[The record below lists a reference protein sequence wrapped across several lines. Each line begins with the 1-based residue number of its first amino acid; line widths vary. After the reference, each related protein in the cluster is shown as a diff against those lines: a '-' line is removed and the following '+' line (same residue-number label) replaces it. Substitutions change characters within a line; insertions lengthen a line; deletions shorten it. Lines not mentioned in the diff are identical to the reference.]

1 MASQQTD
8 KRPDMAFLQPE
19 KRPDLFRS
27 LRKSVSSFFRAP
39 KNDVAA
45 PPLGKPHTLK
55 PMSSGLL
62 RRRPRIS
69 QDDANNNYFNP
80 SRAAGFVH
88 VPSAFS
94 RAAIP
99 VRVSS
104 QRQTVVAAN
113 SATSSAAHS
122 PTSSTAG
129 TSPVASG
136 VVNHP
141 AVAALASPASA
152 RGSAVFVPHPIVI
165 ASTIVSGASGSSGG
179 SIRRQRGSQDTAAGR
194 SSLRSSIAGS
204 RSSSIKTGAGVGTEG
219 GVPMSQM
226 KRMAERILC
235 YQDPVTGM
243 WGAAPRP
250 SNEDSTPRSPTDPV
264 QEDQEVDGAEGVE
277 EQVDEIEEEEE
288 EEEEEPEHA
297 ELKMDPVPYHADAPP
312 QPPSDTVVVYSTG
325 TTQHQQ
331 SVAPALAPL
340 AQRTSLYLTR
350 SASQRTAVTFRSHRN
365 SVTSTDTRASS
376 SAAAR
381 RRRPSVAVGAVAP
394 RRGPSVRR
402 SASRRANARRLRDA
416 KKVRRALQKISVV
429 AQELVNKGMFVDED
443 DVRAVMDHVTV
454 INDVAAHLEGVS
466 APAVPSPLGADAGA
480 GNGRSDDDG
489 DYRTVDGNYSDDG
502 STTTTVHE
510 NGGGSRRD
518 DTAWEDV
525 EPCDPR
531 PPTLPKAP
539 VSTTTTKRRDDAL
552 SESSEGPLTRSSS
565 TGSST
570 AGSSQSQ
577 YRQVVLPEGIVITN
591 GVLDVPADPTAAPPS
606 PTLQHSPKLEAPQQ
620 RQHQQLQQQQQQQQ
634 HSHSSPTPPRTLRN
648 MKQKRMRN
656 ATVHSGGAPILPPMR
671 SSVHLS
677 SALSRLE
684 ETLNGISVQLRES
697 ARASML
703 IAAQPQQQQQQQQP
717 LFYGTHH
724 ANASTADL
732 ARAAETNAM
741 SSTLFLS
748 TPPAT
753 HPAAAAAAAASQAA
767 PPLRPA
773 AAASTPVVVAT
784 PAPPSAVASKA
795 AAKEAKKQARK
806 AKRPDTL
813 LLAPQLMQWGL
824 R

>member
-1 MASQQTD
+1 MALQQSD
-8 KRPDMAFLQPE
+8 KGRPDMAFLQPE

-45 PPLGKPHTLK
+45 PPALGKPHTLK
-55 PMSSGLL
+55 PMTSGLL

-88 VPSAFS
+88 VPSAFA

-99 VRVSS
+99 ARVSS
-104 QRQTVVAAN
+104 QRQAAAAN

-129 TSPVASG
+129 SSPVASSI
-136 VVNHP
+136 NP
-141 AVAALASPASA
+141 AVAALSSPASA

-179 SIRRQRGSQDTAAGR
+179 SVRRQRGSQDTAAAR
-194 SSLRSSIAGS
+194 SSLRSSLAGS
-204 RSSSIKTGAGVGTEG
+204 RSSSIKTGGGVTTEG

-226 KRMAERILC
+226 KRMAERVLC

-243 WGAAPRP
+243 WGAAPRGGSEGRP
-250 SNEDSTPRSPTDPV
+250 SNEDFSPRSPTDTV
-264 QEDQEVDGAEGVE
+264 QEVEKVDETEEGEEEVE
-277 EQVDEIEEEEE
+277 ET
-288 EEEEEPEHA
+288 EEEEPEHA
-297 ELKMDPVPYHADAPP
+297 DLNIDSVPSPADAPP
-312 QPPSDTVVVYSTG
+312 QPPSDTVVVHLTG
-325 TTQHQQ
+325 TAQHQQ
-331 SVAPALAPL
+331 SIAPL

-376 SAAAR
+376 SATAR
-381 RRRPSVAVGAVAP
+381 RRRPSVAVGAAAP
-394 RRGPSVRR
+394 RRAPSVRR

-429 AQELVNKGMFVDED
+429 AQELVSKGMFVDED

-454 INDVAAHLEGVS
+454 INDVAAHLEGAS
-466 APAVPSPLGADAGA
+466 APAVPSPLGADASA
-480 GNGRSDDDG
+480 DVGRSDDDG
-489 DYRTVDGNYSDDG
+489 DYRTVDENYSDNG

-510 NGGGSRRD
+510 NGGGSGRGD

-539 VSTTTTKRRDDAL
+539 TSTSTKRRGDAL

-591 GVLDVPADPTAAPPS
+591 GVLDVPADPTAAPSS
-606 PTLQHSPKLEAPQQ
+606 PTLQQHLPALEAPQQ
-620 RQHQQLQQQQQQQQ
+620 SQQQQQQI
-634 HSHSSPTPPRTLRN
+634 SPPRTLRN

-697 ARASML
+697 ARVSML
-703 IAAQPQQQQQQQQP
+703 VAAQPQQQEQP

-732 ARAAETNAM
+732 ARAAETGAM

-753 HPAAAAAAAASQAA
+753 HPAAAAPPSSQAPPPLPSTAAAT
-767 PPLRPA
+767 PA
-773 AAASTPVVVAT
+773 VAAT
-784 PAPPSAVASKA
+784 PAPSAAASKA

-813 LLAPQLMQWGL
+813 LLAPQMMQWGL